1 MCLANGIVATFI
13 SAITIILTDHALTP
27 ENAFMLLAF
36 MEVLKRDVSIRLT
49 FQAPSLFEAFVSLAR
64 TQKFLLLKRLPSAY
78 QEGHNSSIHSNCLKG
93 NGHHPLLCSSKT
105 FPPVTQP
112 GKNPKDQ
119 VYKMSDLVST
129 DERNSKE
136 SPNGLTVSRV
146 TSFIHGSCEKC
157 ILCEVSFD
165 APPKSLTV
173 ITGQVGSGKSTLLS
187 AIAGEVILSS
197 GTIFCSGSIG
207 YVSQQSWVFSGTIRD
222 NILFGTTYEE
232 NKFAKVVEVC
242 ALQDDMSRF
251 PRGDLTFVGERG
263 VVLSGGQRARVSLAR
278 AVYAD
283 ADVYLLD
290 DPLSAV
296 DVKVGEHIFSQCIC
310 QHLGGKIRI
319 LASHSE
325 RHMELADQVIIL
337 QKGSVMV
344 KGNFSELKHA
354 SVANYISGTDL
365 DSDSERVNW
374 MSEHRDP
381 THCAIPPRD
390 SGLPEHRYLEISEED
405 RAIGAISFKL
415 YWKYFRA
422 GIHPVAIFTL
432 IVLFLVMQG
441 KGASNACFISRNRR
455 RHTAH
460 PFSMN
465 RSKAVLSL

>member
-13 SAITIILTDHALTP
+13 SAITIILTGHTLTP

-49 FQAPSLFEAFVSLAR
+49 FQAPTLFEAFVSLAR
-64 TQKFLLLKRLPSAY
+64 MQKFLLLQKLPSAY
-78 QEGHNSSIHSNCLKG
+78 QEGHKSSSRTHGNFLNG
-93 NGHHPLLCSSKT
+93 NGHHPLLCNSKA
-105 FPPVTQP
+105 FPLVTQP
-112 GKNPKDQ
+112 GKNPKDH
-119 VYKMSDLVST
+119 VYKMNDLVST
-129 DERNSKE
+129 DGRNSKE
-136 SPNGLTVSRV
+136 SPNELTVSLV
-146 TSFIHGSCEKC
+146 TCFIPGSYKKC

-165 APPKSLTV
+165 APPKSLTI
-173 ITGQVGSGKSTLLS
+173 ITGRVGCGKSTLLS

-197 GTIFCSGSIG
+197 GKIFYSGSIG
-207 YVSQQSWVFSGTIRD
+207 YVSQRAWVFSGTIRD
-222 NILFGTTYEE
+222 NILFGKTYEE
-232 NKFAKVVEVC
+232 NKFAKVVDVC
-242 ALQDDMSRF
+242 ALQKDISRF

-441 KGASNACFISRNRR
+441 KGVGN
-455 RHTAH
+455 
-460 PFSMN
+460 
-465 RSKAVLSL
+465 AVLSPEIGGAARLTHLA